1 MLTWAVAFLFLA
13 ILSAVLGFVVD
24 GPVGPILSVVF
35 FALFL
40 GSLVRE
46 RTRR

>member
-13 ILSAVLGFVVD
+13 IIAAVLGFVVD

-35 FALFL
+35 FAAFL
-40 GSLVRE
+40 WSLVRE